1 MQFSALLADS
11 VFLFMRYKTRLLII
25 GTFLF
30 IKVYRMNKDNRKI
43 QIVWKKEEN
52 MVAEIRESQE
62 RESNRMSLSE
72 DVIQKYR
79 DDAGI
84 IKLKLNVSKVVIEER
99 MPGTGAHK

>member
-1 MQFSALLADS
+1 M
-11 VFLFMRYKTRLLII
+11 
-25 GTFLF
+25 F

-79 DDAGI
+79 DDADI
-84 IKLKLNVSKVVIEER
+84 IKFKLNISKVVIEER